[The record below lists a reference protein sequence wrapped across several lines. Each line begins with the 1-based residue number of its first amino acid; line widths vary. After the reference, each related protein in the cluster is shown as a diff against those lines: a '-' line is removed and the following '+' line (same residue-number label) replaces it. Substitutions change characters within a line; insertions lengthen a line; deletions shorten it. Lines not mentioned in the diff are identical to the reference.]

1 MRTYLITYQRTG
13 SDAYCIELRGMFR
26 FVIWFLRHVSTLTF
40 LTFIVGVNGV
50 YD

>member
-1 MRTYLITYQRTG
+1 MRTYLITYQKTG

-26 FVIWFLRHVSTLTF
+26 FVIWFLHHVSTLT
-40 LTFIVGVNGV
+40 LLSVLVGDNGV